1 MDIVLISSIVV
12 ILLTF
17 AVPVYALW
25 YCNKRFT
32 KEENTKKVD

>member
-25 YCNKRFT
+25 YCNNRFS
-32 KEENTKKVD
+32 KEEKIKRG